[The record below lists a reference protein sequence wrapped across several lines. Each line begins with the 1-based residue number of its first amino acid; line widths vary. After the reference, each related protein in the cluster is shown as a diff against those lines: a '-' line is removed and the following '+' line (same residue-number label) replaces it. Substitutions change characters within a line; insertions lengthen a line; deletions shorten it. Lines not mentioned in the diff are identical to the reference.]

1 MPRAKSA
8 SPSYPIESVD
18 SAFTILRMLCDDK
31 KLRVSDVAT
40 RLNVAQSTAHR
51 LLSMLVHHGFAR
63 QDERRG
69 GYVMG
74 PMFVEIGFAAIRDLD
89 IREHAR
95 PILEELRDRVNE
107 TVHLGIP
114 YGREILY
121 VEGVES
127 RHQLRS
133 GLRVGNFVP
142 AYCVSLGKALLAT
155 LSKTELDNLYPD
167 QELPPVTGKTVTTIA
182 ELEKQL
188 AKIRRDG
195 YAKSRAESTEGVGS
209 VAVPVL
215 DRNGTARGAISIS
228 APLTRMSRES
238 EALWVESAIDAAD
251 KLRSRLWGK
260 QE

>member
-1 MPRAKSA
+1 
-8 SPSYPIESVD
+8 
-18 SAFTILRMLCDDK
+18 MLCDDK

-121 VEGVES
+121 VEVVES

-142 AYCVSLGKALLAT
+142 AYCVSLGQ
-155 LSKTELDNLYPD
+155 Y
-167 QELPPVTGKTVTTIA
+167 LPEFG
-182 ELEKQL
+182 
-188 AKIRRDG
+188 
-195 YAKSRAESTEGVGS
+195 RAEG
-209 VAVPVL
+209 
-215 DRNGTARGAISIS
+215 
-228 APLTRMSRES
+228 RE
-238 EALWVESAIDAAD
+238 
-251 KLRSRLWGK
+251 RS
-260 QE
+260 